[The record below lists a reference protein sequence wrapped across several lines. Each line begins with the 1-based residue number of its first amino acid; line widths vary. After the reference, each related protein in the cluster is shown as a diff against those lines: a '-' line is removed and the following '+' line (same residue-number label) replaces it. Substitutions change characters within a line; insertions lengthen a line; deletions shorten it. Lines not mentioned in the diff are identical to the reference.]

1 MSNRNTRPEHRARN
15 PMRTIEAF
23 DAPREYEVNGNNFLL
38 IAPNDV
44 RTAATIKN
52 HTQDYPI
59 LFNKLREM
67 I

>member
-38 IAPNDV
+38 IAL
-44 RTAATIKN
+44 ATRFTLKAF
-52 HTQDYPI
+52 P
-59 LFNKLREM
+59 F
-67 I
+67 